1 MDITEYLSDILLA
14 TARDDVVF
22 EEADI
27 KYAEALRA
35 GTLLK
40 QVTHKVKK
48 PAGGGSDNTAAV
60 VEGNGSDGATEEVDE
75 VVEGKLAPAAKGDTV
90 VAVLIDRRLVL
101 GEAGRVMRAHD
112 FTVGTEYSM
121 VVVRTGVTLNK
132 AKLVYSDK
140 SAITESDVEVLKKLG
155 IVVI

>member
-22 EEADI
+22 EEANI
-27 KYAEALRA
+27 QYAEALRA

-40 QVTHKVKK
+40 QVTRKVQK
-48 PAGGGSDNTAAV
+48 PVEDGG
-60 VEGNGSDGATEEVDE
+60 DGETKEVDE

-90 VAVLIDRRLVL
+90 VGVLIDRRLVL
-101 GEAGRVMRAHD
+101 DEAGRVMRARD
-112 FTVGTEYSM
+112 FVVGTEYSM

-140 SAITESDVEVLKKLG
+140 SPIETSDVEVLKGLG